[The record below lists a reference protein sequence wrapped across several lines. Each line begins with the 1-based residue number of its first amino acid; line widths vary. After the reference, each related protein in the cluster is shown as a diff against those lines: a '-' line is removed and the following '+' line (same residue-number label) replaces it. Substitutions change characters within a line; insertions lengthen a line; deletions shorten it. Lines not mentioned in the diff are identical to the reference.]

1 MRRRTLLGLAGALPL
16 VPVAATLAQAP
27 SWPTQPIRIVVPFAP
42 GGPTDIP
49 ARLLAEE
56 LGKTLPQRPVVENRT
71 GAGVVVGTD
80 AVAKAPKDGHTLLYT
95 TISHAALRA
104 MFPRLPFDP
113 VADLQPVAL
122 VGVIPMLL
130 MANKDLPVKDLQDL
144 IRLYRDNPGKYDYGS
159 SGNGTALHLSAELF
173 LRQAGGLKVS
183 HVPYRGS
190 AAAMPDL
197 LNGTTTMML
206 DVANNTLPYVQR
218 GEVKGLAVSS
228 ERRLPQLPDV
238 PTFKEAG
245 LPDYE
250 AYTWHMVL
258 APKGTPEPVV
268 GRINA
273 AINKVLADQSV
284 QKRLEDLAMQVRDDS
299 TPESAARWLQAEM
312 AQVGADHPR
321 GRHQARLT
329 RLAGAT
335 RTRTRH
341 LSAPRENVIE
351 PRRTPVRAGRP
362 PSRPK
367 CAGRAL
373 RSGAAQET
381 LDWWRTG
388 GPPRAPPP
396 AGAMPPH
403 RQPSGAAA
411 HQGVACTAP
420 VLGLLQPRAGQAH
433 HLPPHRPLAGG
444 AGGRVLRR
452 RPQRARPRLQEA
464 LPHGLVLGRLPH
476 ARVDAVGDR
485 ARHPAR
491 DGEGAPGGDHE
502 VGHAGL
508 SPWSGRPAAWAS
520 ARRWSPRAR
529 ACAPPGSPGRS
540 WRGCRGRTV
549 TSPDSIAGMVCAA
562 PRNGTWMAS
571 SPARQAN
578 MAPERWGVVPTPG
591 LP

>member
-1 MRRRTLLGLAGALPL
+1 MLRRTLLGLAGVLPFA
-16 VPVAATLAQAP
+16 PATAALAQAP
-27 SWPTQPIRIVVPFAP
+27 GWPTQPVRIVVPFAA

-56 LGKTLPQRPVVENRT
+56 LGKVLPQRPVVDNRT

-130 MANKDLPVKDLQDL
+130 MANKDLPVDSLQDL
-144 IRLYRDNPGKYDYGS
+144 IRLYRENPGKYDYGS
-159 SGNGTALHLSAELF
+159 SGNGTALHLAAELF

-268 GRINA
+268 RRINA
-273 AINKVLADQSV
+273 AINKVLADEAV
-284 QKRLEDLAMQVRDDS
+284 QKQLEDLAMQVRHDS

-312 AQVGADHPR
+312 AKW
-321 GRHQARLT
+321 
-329 RLAGAT
+329 
-335 RTRTRH
+335 
-341 LSAPRENVIE
+341 E
-351 PRRTPVRAGRP
+351 PIIR
-362 PSRPK
+362 
-367 CAGRAL
+367 
-373 RSGAAQET
+373 
-381 LDWWRTG
+381 
-388 GPPRAPPP
+388 
-396 AGAMPPH
+396 
-403 RQPSGAAA
+403 
-411 HQGVACTAP
+411 
-420 VLGLLQPRAGQAH
+420 
-433 HLPPHRPLAGG
+433 G
-444 AGGRVLRR
+444 AGIK
-452 RPQRARPRLQEA
+452 
-464 LPHGLVLGRLPH
+464 
-476 ARVDAVGDR
+476 
-485 ARHPAR
+485 
-491 DGEGAPGGDHE
+491 
-502 VGHAGL
+502 
-508 SPWSGRPAAWAS
+508 
-520 ARRWSPRAR
+520 
-529 ACAPPGSPGRS
+529 
-540 WRGCRGRTV
+540 
-549 TSPDSIAGMVCAA
+549 PD
-562 PRNGTWMAS
+562 
-571 SPARQAN
+571 
-578 MAPERWGVVPTPG
+578 
-591 LP
+591 

>member
-1 MRRRTLLGLAGALPL
+1 M
-16 VPVAATLAQAP
+16 
-27 SWPTQPIRIVVPFAP
+27 PFAA

-56 LGKTLPQRPVVENRT
+56 LGKALPQRPVVDNRT

-130 MANKDLPVKDLQDL
+130 MANKDLPVNSLQDL

-258 APKGTPEPVV
+258 VPAGTPEPVV
-268 GRINA
+268 RQINA
-273 AINKVLADQSV
+273 AINGVLADQAV
-284 QKRLEDLAMQVRDDS
+284 QKRLEDLAMQVRADS

-312 AQVGADHPR
+312 AKWEPIIR
-321 GRHQARLT
+321 E
-329 RLAGAT
+329 AG
-335 RTRTRH
+335 
-341 LSAPRENVIE
+341 I
-351 PRRTPVRAGRP
+351 
-362 PSRPK
+362 K
-367 CAGRAL
+367 
-373 RSGAAQET
+373 
-381 LDWWRTG
+381 
-388 GPPRAPPP
+388 
-396 AGAMPPH
+396 
-403 RQPSGAAA
+403 
-411 HQGVACTAP
+411 
-420 VLGLLQPRAGQAH
+420 
-433 HLPPHRPLAGG
+433 
-444 AGGRVLRR
+444 
-452 RPQRARPRLQEA
+452 
-464 LPHGLVLGRLPH
+464 
-476 ARVDAVGDR
+476 
-485 ARHPAR
+485 
-491 DGEGAPGGDHE
+491 
-502 VGHAGL
+502 
-508 SPWSGRPAAWAS
+508 
-520 ARRWSPRAR
+520 
-529 ACAPPGSPGRS
+529 
-540 WRGCRGRTV
+540 
-549 TSPDSIAGMVCAA
+549 PD
-562 PRNGTWMAS
+562 
-571 SPARQAN
+571 
-578 MAPERWGVVPTPG
+578 
-591 LP
+591 